1 MKYIKKVFNLPI
13 IKYIHFIF
21 FLYQYLFRYIHCNSR
36 CNECTSTPS
45 TCPSDCR
52 KSFYDDN
59 KYFYCTGITS
69 SSTNRYFY
77 IYKYNDA
84 NGNECHLIDK
94 CPDKVVAETL
104 ECVPNCTHYNEVGD
118 FCYNPD
124 TFDNDKYTPIF
135 ITANRKKYKCKNYTY
150 IEIIDGKEFH
160 RCFDIPEDCPTSYYN
175 SDEKL
180 CDDNSC
186 KDKKIVENDSG
197 KIECRNECYV
207 GEYEYEKKKDVSDEE
222 SEDSESSNIFCLK
235 KCPNKAPYYYKIPN
249 IPPKCLE
256 KCNEK
261 DFYNENNECISR
273 CDDENKIYYLKDS
286 THDFF
291 FCKTKETTPT
301 GTNGCPSD
309 HPYRYKNACLK
320 SCYYTLLTKFFNKET
335 YLDANKK
342 ICVDDCYIE
351 KGFLSDTGSL
361 TCVESCKETNNPY
374 YYNNKCYNSCN
385 NVTVEDVTYYIKYSL
400 DLSTENVDNEFECV
414 KPCPIGFFKYSINSN
429 NNICL
434 KICPKTSQ
442 SPFLNIISGECTSC
456 KVPQN
461 PSNVENG
468 EGYFLDE
475 DLNGN
480 NDNVKCIKSCPS
492 GYYYKNNDNRC
503 YKYDSSSIISD
514 CYFIEGNFSVCFT
527 SCQEIGSEYKYEVNH
542 ICYKHEVD
550 CGSGYYYTSG
560 NNKICVNNDEAISKC
575 TSLNFN
581 YLRDKECVEKCNKDE
596 YIILPQQTIY
606 DGVIKLGLCC
616 QTPNCGDSSKNYYYS
631 EDDKILKESCTLK
644 TIRDGD
650 GTDELISPKGN
661 CVSDCPENYYETEDG
676 KYCTLNCGS
685 ENYYYM
691 TGDKKKCLK
700 DGEKCKDINRFFF
713 EGDKECLT
721 NCSKK
726 INNDLKYYYYDDN
739 NDNICY
745 TSCQETDNKF
755 SLPINNFHQKCLSN
769 CPSGFKYYYDNDKI
783 CLSSCDD
790 GFYKTRNKGGP
801 NEETICVKQCDS
813 PEYIV
818 DSNNQCTSTCD
829 YFIATIPHGDL
840 IINKCVKNCF
850 DYEFNFFYEDNDIKR
865 CYKECPPGTYEKG
878 IECVDSCPSGYFT
891 ESNKCKNQCKET
903 TYYVQNEDESKGDYI
918 CVPNC
923 DLTQYYVSTTKECV
937 KTCGIGENFIGR
949 NRKCKNKCDE
959 NEDGKYYKKIS
970 EDDDEYEIYL
980 CMQNYLPSSNEY
992 LVDEENEIVS
1002 ECPDTH
1008 PYLSSNGNIC
1018 YSQCNKDILFPF
1030 STEEESSEEDEDKK
1044 KICSFECKG
1053 NKLNYLKD
1061 EKVCKENCDSYLNNN
1076 IINDEDNSC
1085 VSECDTNS
1093 LYRYLTIDD
1102 NNKMHCSKNCWGK
1115 TPKQLNDSYVCV
1127 SGCLAPDNYVY
1138 ENKCYKKCPEG
1149 KFALYDEENN
1159 DYKCVEQCDNER
1171 PVYYEKDDYKKC
1183 IKKIDCHNKGDY
1195 IIDGLNICISDCSLI
1210 KDKEYHFYESDK
1222 NYDENQKQEGDNEDQ
1237 DEEQDENINYNLCV
1251 TKCPEIKPFLMKEN
1265 NHCAKRCNPQSYK
1278 YYLEEDNICREKC
1291 PSHSNKIQ
1299 EKIFIEGENN
1309 IVNYICRSE
1318 CPEGTFLDEVKNECI
1333 SSCLESTYLRY
1344 FYYPPYNTCKDKC
1357 DEGYFKNGFACV
1369 KSCPGEVND
1378 EQKKNIYIGMN
1389 NQCVDKCPQNLNFV
1403 VKEFTHEKD
1412 KDRLKICDNKCPDDY
1427 PYYYHIEDD
1436 NDNINECVAECK
1448 YFILPENENFKS
1460 IECFKDKCPE
1470 NYNFYIE
1477 YENLTIQCLQ
1487 DCPIEMP
1494 YYVPRKENQD
1504 APEIF
1509 QCYENCPVDYNYISY
1524 SSYLCKKD
1532 VECETKIIDYDEKKC
1547 VTQCKSNQ
1555 YKATKGDITF
1565 CLNRCNTEFGE
1576 FHSIN
1581 KECVT
1586 SCEGDYMTVDITDP
1600 LNKKCECQNLFYVN
1614 EQGIKKCLR
1623 PDQLYCD
1630 DAKNIEVEFKDYIY
1644 RIYNTKECV
1653 KYCFGFLSPSKD
1665 ICYTGFKSCSEI
1677 DNNTH
1682 LVIEEED
1689 KLICDCKYRFY
1700 QYPVYSGKIV
1710 KNCLGENDE
1719 CSFGSYYMYTPKTK
1733 ECVIQC
1739 NDENPIIFDDNKC
1752 FDECPIID
1760 NTAETSEACKCD
1772 EGKFLVK
1779 ISEIEY
1785 KCENLVCTSEYPYR
1799 INETKRCVKK
1809 CLGTGYEVLY
1819 KNECRTSCD
1828 IGMKIIEIDEDDK
1841 LREIAKFTCQCAT
1854 TWYYDNGEIKCLT
1867 DNLETNC
1874 ILEGFKYTIMDTKEC
1889 VNSCPDLYYYFNDQ
1903 CFKSCSEAK
1912 NVYQL
1917 PVKVNDNDEG
1927 SYECICE
1934 NLWKQTIN
1942 GDTKVV
1948 TCLTEVSCEKF
1959 MKFDTKECVDDCD
1972 DISYPLKYNHQC
1984 YKRGKCPE
1992 GTIEN
1997 NIEGECKCEKVWY
2010 KQENDN
2016 LNCIDSDKCPDS
2028 HPYKNYKT
2036 NECTSDPCT
2045 DDTFKLNNTC
2055 YETCPEGTLEKEKTD
2070 GTKICQCDPEYG
2082 FWYLEENEKE
2092 NMICGLSNCN
2102 ITGDKTYYNNNTKQ
2116 CLSSCEKYELYE
2128 LNHICYENECPYP
2141 TVSENVITNKYECTV
2156 KKYTTATNLDE
2167 SYKYIRDEIVQ
2178 LYKSVPKG
2186 GIVYNNFESTLQIY
2200 GIKKN
2205 KNDTKELNLRSSLSY
2220 IDINPCL
2227 NKIYENNKMLETDD
2241 IVVVKYDLGNQKTK
2255 SLVNPVEYE
2264 FINSRTGQ
2272 VLDMSVCKKEDIF
2285 ISYSLSDILNFNAK
2299 SNERNLEEDEKKD
2312 NEISEI
2318 ILDIQKQY
2326 KKGKEIYYKYK
2337 QDTFNINSTLYN
2349 DKCFSFEIDGK
2360 DLVLEDRVKY
2370 LYPYYSLCEANCTY
2384 SYTDF
2389 ELERIYCNCPLKSA
2403 LDFNRE
2409 QKFVENENNIDDI
2422 KSKQKGPTNIPVM
2435 ECISKLSEKEKI
2447 TKNSAFFYSLVITI
2461 LEIILFFFTIFY
2473 CYKILK
2479 NKICKNNLEQKE
2491 KDKEINSNISNIKED
2506 EKVYK
2511 TSERNLSSP
2520 PKKRELKINGN
2531 ENNNDI
2537 DNIINPNE
2545 IKIEEKIKEINNN
2558 KINNLE
2564 NDGTATEDP
2573 RLDVDEN
2580 NNESFSKEYELG
2592 ILNEI
2597 KKEEKVLRLKYE
2609 LAVIKDKADIFIT
2622 LITEICDKIYLIKIL
2637 ILLGKYDM
2645 FSIYYSVYLLYHLIL
2660 FTMIT
2665 CFYDIK
2671 TIQNIWNKE
2680 NYPNLAHDLG
2690 YGLLAALIVW
2700 VIYRIFL
2707 CIINNDTIINKYM
2720 NKSLTKSTTSE
2731 NSDLRENNKMMN
2743 KLVSKIRN
2751 GMIIYF
2757 IIELI
2762 AVILCLLYV
2771 TTFSAIYIGTKAK
2784 VFKTY
2789 LITLVELLIIKIVYG
2804 IILGI
2809 LRKIGLDKKIKTL
2822 YKIAYYF
2829 DRYIY

>member
-1 MKYIKKVFNLPI
+1 MFKTKILFPYYLFLIKILN
-13 IKYIHFIF
+13 IF
-21 FLYQYLFRYIHCNSR
+21 FFFPQIIFCDNR
-36 CNECTSTPS
+36 CIGCD
-45 TCPSDCR
+45 SDV
-52 KSFYDDN
+52 N
-59 KYFYCTGITS
+59 KDGNCGENNNCKYSYRNRDYYYCEGITS
-69 SSTNRYFY
+69 SSNGEYF
-77 IYKYNDA
+77 
-84 NGNECHLIDK
+84 LIETPNSQCK
-94 CPDKVVAETL
+94 TRTSCPDKTIL
-104 ECVPNCTHYNEVGD
+104 DTKECVPNCNDLMDQDDFYHLGDYCIKYNSGEHEIINYV
-118 FCYNPD
+118 
-124 TFDNDKYTPIF
+124 
-135 ITANRKKYKCKNYTY
+135 NRTMKCKQHTNVLI
-150 IEIIDGKEFH
+150 IEQNNNKEYHQCITSPSNCEYKYYDIEKDRCVTTCDKNKIIDTTYSE
-160 RCFDIPEDCPTSYYN
+160 SNYYF
-175 SDEKL
+175 
-180 CDDNSC
+180 C
-186 KDKKIVENDSG
+186 KDECEFLRDDG
-197 KIECRNECYV
+197 KIKKFKH
-207 GEYEYEKKKDVSDEE
+207 YENG
-222 SEDSESSNIFCLK
+222 NIYCLK
-235 KCPNKAPYYYKIPN
+235 ECPLNAPYFYETYNNTAPV
-249 IPPKCLE
+249 CLE
-256 KCNEK
+256 ECDEN
-261 DFYNENNECISR
+261 DFYNADSINKKKCSKSCRSDQLYKIENNQKFYECI
-273 CDDENKIYYLKDS
+273 DPI
-286 THDFF
+286 TP
-291 FCKTKETTPT
+291 ETTATCPT
-301 GTNGCPSD
+301 T
-309 HPYRYKNACLK
+309 HPYKYRDGCLK
-320 SCYYTLLTKFFNKET
+320 SCSYI
-335 YLDANKK
+335 KK
-342 ICVDDCYIE
+342 YSSSENNICVDDCYLYYNKFYNDNIDY
-351 KGFLSDTGSL
+351 S
-361 TCVESCKETNNPY
+361 CVENCLHTRNIY
-374 YYNNKCYNSCN
+374 HYNHQCYASCN
-385 NVTVEDVTYYIKYSL
+385 DIVSSSNKKYYIKTSL
-400 DLSTENVDNEFECV
+400 EQINVDRTIYPDLLEEYECV
-414 KPCPIGFFKYSINSN
+414 IDNCPINYYKYDNSICLRFCPKSSNYPYVNLETKSCSTCKLEEGFIYYDEISDDNIICHKKCESNQFHEFN
-429 NNICL
+429 NNICFL
-434 KICPKTSQ
+434 LNEEIPTYCYFSEDDPNICYHSCDEIQGDYKNAIKVGNKNICSKE
-442 SPFLNIISGECTSC
+442 LNCGE
-456 KVPQN
+456 
-461 PSNVENG
+461 
-468 EGYFLDE
+468 
-475 DLNGN
+475 
-480 NDNVKCIKSCPS
+480 
-492 GYYYKNNDNRC
+492 YYYKQEGGAIKCASKSDCINNQLYYLKDSDNEC
-503 YKYDSSSIISD
+503 ISD
-514 CYFIEGNFSVCFT
+514 
-527 SCQEIGSEYKYEVNH
+527 K
-542 ICYKHEVD
+542 D
-550 CGSGYYYTSG
+550 CDG
-560 NNKICVNNDEAISKC
+560 
-575 TSLNFN
+575 
-581 YLRDKECVEKCNKDE
+581 
-596 YIILPQQTIY
+596 YIIRPKSTIY
-606 DGVIKLGLCC
+606 DGVTEFGKCC
-616 QTPNCGDSSKNYYYS
+616 INPDCDEKYPYYS
-631 EDDKILKESCTLK
+631 EKDKILRETCSLK
-644 TIRDGD
+644 KIGPLEEGKIKKSSQ
-650 GTDELISPKGN
+650 GT
-661 CVSDCPENYYETEDG
+661 CVEECPEDYPYED
-676 KYCTLNCGS
+676 K
-685 ENYYYM
+685 ENKNLCIKDCDDDYYYIKGTARECVTNCKSINKYFF
-691 TGDKKKCLK
+691 TG
-700 DGEKCKDINRFFF
+700 E
-713 EGDKECLT
+713 KECLDSCYK
-721 NCSKK
+721 NG
-726 INNDLKYYYYDDN
+726 KYYYY
-739 NDNICY
+739 
-745 TSCQETDNKF
+745 ETDNNECFSSCKEKYPTGNSF
-755 SLPINNFHQKCLSN
+755 SLKAENFHQNCIGS
-769 CPSGFKYYYDNDKI
+769 CPSGFKYYYDDDGI
-783 CLSSCDD
+783 CLSTCEG
-790 GFYKTRNKGGP
+790 GFYQSQVGDK
-801 NEETICVKQCDS
+801 CVKQCETGKYVINDN
-813 PEYIV
+813 I
-818 DSNNQCTSTCD
+818 CTDICD
-829 YFIATIPHGDL
+829 DFIATVPWGENENI
-840 IINKCVKNCF
+840 IINKCVKNCKNE
-850 DYEFNFFYEDNDIKR
+850 DPNLDLFYEDEHNKKICCSK
-865 CYKECPPGTYEKG
+865 CPPGKYKKG
-878 IECVDSCPSGYFT
+878 IQCVDKCPDGYFT
-891 ESNKCKNQCKET
+891 EFDECKNSCQT
-903 TYYVQNEDESKGDYI
+903 PHYVKNENENEDNYI
-918 CVPNC
+918 CVQNC
-923 DLTQYYVSTTKECV
+923 DLEKYYVSSSTKECV
-937 KTCGIGENFIGR
+937 KECEIGENFIGK
-949 NRKCKNKCDE
+949 NKVCKNECKKI
-959 NEDGKYYKKIS
+959 EDGEYHKEFKTIRDKENNELYKIYICMHNYGIS
-970 EDDDEYEIYL
+970 LEGKT
-980 CMQNYLPSSNEY
+980 EY
-992 LVDEENEIVS
+992 LIYDTNEIVD
-1002 ECPDTH
+1002 ENCPE
-1008 PYLSSNGNIC
+1008 PYYKSTNGNVC
-1018 YSQCNKDILFPF
+1018 YSNCKIDSFLKF
-1030 STEEESSEEDEDKK
+1030 STTIENSEGYTE

-1053 NKLNYLKD
+1053 ENKNYLKED
-1061 EKVCKENCDSYLNNN
+1061 KICLPNCNNFLNNPL
-1076 IINDEDNSC
+1076 INDEDNSC
-1085 VSECDTNS
+1085 IKECDSSS
-1093 LYRYLTIDD
+1093 LYKYKTLGDD
-1102 NNKMHCSKNCWGK
+1102 GYIHCSKQCWGK
-1115 TPKQLNDSYVCV
+1115 TPKELDNNDNTCV
-1127 SGCLAPDNYVY
+1127 EGCLAPNNFVFEDKCRDNC
-1138 ENKCYKKCPEG
+1138 KD
-1149 KFALYDEENN
+1149 KFALYNETTE
-1159 DYKCVEQCDNER
+1159 DYECIDKCPEDT
-1171 PVYYEKDDYKKC
+1171 PVYYEKDKICITKDKC
-1183 IKKIDCHNKGDY
+1183 NENKDF
-1195 IIDGLNICISDCSLI
+1195 IIEELNICVSDCTLISDT
-1210 KDKEYHFYESDK
+1210 DKKYYFYIPEQS
-1222 NYDENQKQEGDNEDQ
+1222 EDS
-1237 DEEQDENINYNLCV
+1237 NNKYRTCV
-1251 TKCPEIKPFLMKEN
+1251 TKCPVEKPFLREN
-1265 NHCAKRCNPQSYK
+1265 YFCENICNEQSYK
-1278 YYLEEDNICREKC
+1278 YYKDEDKICKKDCEDYPIIEKIEEDGIGVKYVCRK
-1291 PSHSNKIQ
+1291 
-1299 EKIFIEGENN
+1299 
-1309 IVNYICRSE
+1309 E
-1318 CPEGTFLDEVKNECI
+1318 CPNGKFLDSVKKECI
-1333 SSCLESTYLRY
+1333 SNCLKSTYLRY
-1344 FYYPPYNTCKDKC
+1344 FYTPPDNTCIDKC
-1357 DEGYFKNGFACV
+1357 DEDYYINGYECV
-1369 KSCPGEVND
+1369 KSCPENT
-1378 EQKKNIYIGMN
+1378 YIGMN
-1389 NQCVDKCPQNLNFV
+1389 KNCVNKCPPNLNFV
-1403 VKEFTHEKD
+1403 VKEFTHQND
-1412 KDRLKICDNKCPDDY
+1412 KNRLKICDNKCPDDY
-1427 PYYYHIEDD
+1427 PYYY
-1436 NDNINECVAECK
+1436 NDKKENINYCVAECK
-1448 YFILPENENFKS
+1448 YFVLPENENFKS
-1460 IECFKDKCPE
+1460 IECFDECPE

-1487 DCPIEMP
+1487 DCPIDMP

-1934 NLWKQTIN
+1934 NLWKQTID
-1942 GDTKVV
+1942 GETKVV

-1972 DISYPLKYNHQC
+1972 NISYPLKYNHQC

-2045 DDTFKLNNTC
+2045 DGTFKLNNTC
-2055 YETCPEGTLEKEKTD
+2055 YEICPEGTLEKEKTD
-2070 GTKICQCDPEYG
+2070 GTKICQCAPEYG
-2082 FWYLEENEKE
+2082 FWYVEENEKE